1 MFRFKMIRVAALLAL
16 IASPVFAQDA
26 SLGALPRVLDDRLKL
41 ELFAEHP
48 TLVTPTGIDVDHLG
62 RVWVLESNTHF
73 PPDGYAGHPSDRL
86 LVFQDTDGDGK
97 ADKTTVFADGFKFAM
112 SVVVQ
117 PIWLQSGELKV
128 ESSEKEKDKN
138 SPDSQLFTLNSRLP
152 VYVATRGE
160 IVRLRDTNNDLV
172 ADERTRLVHLETAGN
187 YPHNGL
193 AGIAFDALGWMY
205 FGFGENLGADYKI
218 IGSDGVTLSGGGEGG
233 NMYRCR
239 PDGSKLEKWATG
251 FWNPHA
257 SCFDAFGRLFT
268 VDNDPDSRPPCR
280 LLHIIPG
287 GDYGYRFRN
296 GRRGTHPFTAWN
308 GEIPGTLPMVSGT
321 GEAPSGILCYESDG
335 FPADYLGTLLVGS
348 WGDHRIDQFVL
359 EPKGASFVSK
369 PKPIVQGTDNF
380 RPVGLALAPDG
391 SLYFS
396 DWVLR
401 DYKLHRKGRVW
412 RLSAVKSGR
421 NQKPIAG
428 LEENPVVEELFK
440 ETDDAMIAVR
450 RLATRRIQSFSN
462 EFINKEQPNAEESRF
477 VQKYLE
483 WETAKVFT
491 ERYRF
496 EQMMAETAVSGLNEW
511 ATEDLDLEAQIPQ
524 MGASFA
530 AYFQLHDPIHGAASI
545 EDQKVFSL
553 GWGQW
558 SDRFKE
564 GTVQFKDRSVWMQLA
579 RRESLLSKFFATPP
593 DEDQGRTLERIAGYL
608 NAPDPFVLSA
618 LLSSTLHESDIV
630 FRYAERIWDIPDAQN
645 LLDGLKVFIV
655 LAARQRNIP
664 PQTLLSR
671 ALDDPS
677 PTVLRTA
684 VQWVGEGKLTGFRS
698 RVDSILNDKRLS
710 PDLLM
715 QCLATLSLLDGVPPA
730 EFEKTPPVT
739 QLMKIVADDK
749 RPAALRATALT
760 MVPASTAELSTKLL
774 LEFAKSGDAGLKMQA
789 VRTLQQSGR
798 ADGIPLLL
806 EIAADENAETSLRLD
821 AIAGLCATP
830 HDQPLPANIEQFLL
844 DALNNRLRFRA
855 PITDASLCRLE
866 AIRALRGRGTAGS
879 KIGEALR
886 AVRETESDDREL
898 AEALD
903 LAINGKSS
911 SDSQLSTLNSQPAPD
926 NGRRVFYHHQ
936 GPLCFKCHTVNGRG
950 GNVGPDLSV
959 IARTMNRE
967 KLLGSILEPSKE
979 ISPQFLTW
987 TILTDDGKTHS
998 GIIVTEN
1005 GGGDIE
1011 LGDAAGN
1018 ITKIPRK
1025 NIEERTPSNVSV
1037 MPQGLHQRMTRT
1049 ELGELL
1055 DYLET
1060 LK

>member
-1 MFRFKMIRVAALLAL
+1 MIRSLLL
-16 IASPVFAQDA
+16 GIAGSLVLTTFPAFAQEA
-26 SLGALPRVLDDRLKL
+26 SLGPLPRVLDDRLKL

-73 PPDGYAGHPSDRL
+73 PPDGYQGHPSDRL
-86 LVFQDTDGDGK
+86 FVMQDTDGDGK

-117 PIWLQSGELKV
+117 PVWLDSQEPRV
-128 ESSEKEKDKN
+128 ESPEPDKKTDVTP
-138 SPDSQLFTLNSRLP
+138 SGSRLLTLDSRLP
-152 VYVATRGE
+152 VFVATRDE

-239 PDGSKLEKWATG
+239 PDGAKLEKWATG

-369 PKPIVQGTDNF
+369 PKPIVQGTENF

-391 SLYFS
+391 SVYFS

-412 RLSAVKSGR
+412 RLSAKEPLPR
-421 NQKPIAG
+421 EKRFEIAAV
-428 LEENPVVEELFK
+428 LQ
-440 ETDDAMIAVR
+440 TDDQDQLRKLIESKRLTVR
-450 RLATRRIQSFSN
+450 RLAVPLWLDRLNEN
-462 EFINKEQPNAEESRF
+462 EFFPIMDELMDQAEKQKLSRLNYELVTAMVRLGINVDSLHDMITTALPHSEKWWGAHHDARVLRECILDEESATTDQTDLPLIEAAVGDVLNVR
-477 VQKYLE
+477 YL
-483 WETAKVFT
+483 F
-491 ERYRF
+491 RY
-496 EQMMAETAVSGLNEW
+496 V
-511 ATEDLDLEAQIPQ
+511 DD
-524 MGASFA
+524 
-530 AYFQLHDPIHGAASI
+530 
-545 EDQKVFSL
+545 
-553 GWGQW
+553 
-558 SDRFKE
+558 
-564 GTVQFKDRSVWMQLA
+564 
-579 RRESLLSKFFATPP
+579 LLSGKKLIP
-593 DEDQGRTLERIAGYL
+593 
-608 NAPDPFVLSA
+608 APEGAPWNTNIVNLVLFCRQTEPKETKYPRMA
-618 LLSSTLHESDIV
+618 MQHPE
-630 FRYAERIWDIPDAQN
+630 
-645 LLDGLKVFIV
+645 
-655 LAARQRNIP
+655 AAIRFLGI
-664 PQTLLSR
+664 
-671 ALDDPS
+671 
-677 PTVLRTA
+677 
-684 VQWVGEGKLTGFRS
+684 QWVGEEKLSELRPEVEAS
-698 RVDSILNDKRLS
+698 LNDPKASNQLIFA
-710 PDLLM
+710 
-715 QCLATLSLLDGVPPA
+715 CLATLSLLDGVPPA

-749 RPAALRATALT
+749 RPAALRATALQ

-774 LEFAKSGDAGLKMQA
+774 LEFAKSGDAGLKTQA

-830 HDQPLPANIEQFLL
+830 HDQPLPANIEQLLL
-844 DALNNRLRFRA
+844 DAVHNRLRFRA
-855 PITDASLCRLE
+855 PSEQKQCQLE
-866 AIRALRGRGTAGS
+866 AIRALRGRGTPGS
-879 KIGEALR
+879 KIGEALH
-886 AVRETESDDREL
+886 AVRETASGDREL
-898 AEALD
+898 VEALD
-903 LAINGKSS
+903 LAINGKSSSS

-926 NGRRVFYHHQ
+926 RGRRVFYHHQ

-987 TILTDDGKTHS
+987 TILTDDGKSHS
-998 GIIVTEN
+998 GIMVTEN

-1011 LGDAAGN
+1011 LGDAQGN
-1018 ITKIPRK
+1018 IAKIPRK

-1037 MPQGLHQRMTRT
+1037 MPQGLHQRMTRA

>member
-1 MFRFKMIRVAALLAL
+1 MSRFDMIRIVGLFAF
-16 IASPVFAQDA
+16 IASPTLAQDT
-26 SLGALPRVLDDRLKL
+26 SLGPMPRVLDDRLKL

-48 TLVTPTGIDVDHLG
+48 MLVTPTGIDVDHLG

-86 LVFQDTDGDGK
+86 LVLQDTDGDGK

-112 SVVVQ
+112 SVAVCPV
-117 PIWLQSGELKV
+117 WLGSGELRV
-128 ESSEKEKDKN
+128 ESSEKDKDKN
-138 SPDSQLFTLNSRLP
+138 TSNSQLFTLNSQLP
-152 VYVATRGE
+152 VFVATRGE

-193 AGIAFDALGWMY
+193 AGIVFDALGWMY

-369 PKPIVQGTDNF
+369 PKPIVQGTENF

-391 SLYFS
+391 SVYFS

-412 RLSAVKSGR
+412 RLSNREPRSQPVLNAAEVQVPNLDAFVVAMKSAR
-421 NQKPIAG
+421 LDIRRMAFRQ
-428 LEENPVVEELFK
+428 
-440 ETDDAMIAVR
+440 AVR
-450 RLATRRIQSFSN
+450 NRVDITKVELSERNHNEAHWESFFNNRLRDSQDIGSDLGHAVGKLAATPEDAFLLANLRRRVAEWDPQRDRLESMLGKFSQDRD
-462 EFINKEQPNAEESRF
+462 ISRNARN
-477 VQKYLE
+477 
-483 WETAKVFT
+483 A
-491 ERYRF
+491 
-496 EQMMAETAVSGLNEW
+496 
-511 ATEDLDLEAQIPQ
+511 
-524 MGASFA
+524 FA
-530 AYFQLHDPIHGAASI
+530 ILLAL
-545 EDQKVFSL
+545 SL
-553 GWGQW
+553 
-558 SDRFKE
+558 R
-564 GTVQFKDRSVWMQLA
+564 DRSPKDVNCVQPLIHSELTLI
-579 RRESLLSKFFATPP
+579 RRL
-593 DEDQGRTLERIAGYL
+593 
-608 NAPDPFVLSA
+608 
-618 LLSSTLHESDIV
+618 
-630 FRYAERIWDIPDAQN
+630 
-645 LLDGLKVFIV
+645 
-655 LAARQRNIP
+655 
-664 PQTLLSR
+664 
-671 ALDDPS
+671 
-677 PTVLRTA
+677 A
-684 VQWVGEGKLTGFRS
+684 VQWVGEEKLIELRPQIEA
-698 RVDSILNDKRLS
+698 VLNDERMS

-715 QCLATLSLLDGVPPA
+715 PCLATLSLLDGVPPA

-739 QLMKIVADDK
+739 QLMKIVADDQ
-749 RPAALRATALT
+749 RPAALRATALQ

-774 LEFAKSGDAGLKMQA
+774 LEFAKSGDAGLKTQA

-798 ADGIPLLL
+798 VEGIPLLL

-830 HDQPLPANIEQFLL
+830 HDQPLPANIEQLLL
-844 DALNNRLRFRA
+844 DAVNNRLRFRA
-855 PITDASLCRLE
+855 ASEQTQCRLE
-866 AIRALRGRGTAGS
+866 AIRALRGRGIAGT

-886 AVRETESDDREL
+886 AVRETASGNREL
-898 AEALD
+898 VEAID
-903 LAINGKSS
+903 LAIEGKSS
-911 SDSQLSTLNSQPAPD
+911 LSASVHEPSTIDHQPAPD
-926 NGRRVFYHHQ
+926 SGRRVFYHHQ

-987 TILTDDGKTHS
+987 TILTVDGKTHN

-1005 GGGDIE
+1005 GGGDVE
-1011 LGDAAGN
+1011 LGDIQGN
-1018 ITKIPRK
+1018 VTKIPRK
-1025 NIEERTPSNVSV
+1025 DVEERMPSNVSV
-1037 MPQGLHQRMTRT
+1037 MPQGLHQRMTRQ
-1049 ELGELL
+1049 ELSDLL
-1055 DYLET
+1055 DYLAT

>member
-1 MFRFKMIRVAALLAL
+1 MSRCGLIRVIGMVALMTSSAIAA
-16 IASPVFAQDA
+16 DE
-26 SLGALPRVLDDRLKL
+26 SLGPLPRVLDDRLKL

-48 TLVTPTGIDVDHLG
+48 LLVTPTGIDVDHMD

-73 PPDGYAGHPSDRL
+73 PPDGYLGHPSDRL
-86 LVFQDTDGDGK
+86 LVLQDTDGDGK

-117 PIWLQSGELKV
+117 PVWLDVAGQ
-128 ESSEKEKDKN
+128 KEKYAP
-138 SPDSQLFTLNSRLP
+138 SLSALP
-152 VYVATRGE
+152 VFVATRGE

-172 ADERTRLVHLETAGN
+172 ADERTQLVHLETAGN

-348 WGDHRIDQFVL
+348 WGDHRIDQFDL
-359 EPKGASFVSK
+359 QPKRDDFIIK
-369 PKPIVQGTDNF
+369 PKPIVQGGENF

-391 SLYFS
+391 RVYFS

-412 RLSAVKSGR
+412 RLSSKEATDHTMSRLHAVIKSSSIDELAKEIEG
-421 NQKPIAG
+421 PSIA
-428 LEENPVVEELFK
+428 
-440 ETDDAMIAVR
+440 IR
-450 RLATRRIQSFSN
+450 RLAARKLSQTPEGCDRLQKLQEEYDKSAKISSEIAQAILAVGEQRVGIDILEFDDLHDFLLDDPFDFAEQLRAFSQTFRMQDGVYLREVRGTN
-462 EFINKEQPNAEESRF
+462 PADWTEES
-477 VQKYLE
+477 
-483 WETAKVFT
+483 
-491 ERYRF
+491 
-496 EQMMAETAVSGLNEW
+496 
-511 ATEDLDLEAQIPQ
+511 
-524 MGASFA
+524 
-530 AYFQLHDPIHGAASI
+530 
-545 EDQKVFSL
+545 
-553 GWGQW
+553 
-558 SDRFKE
+558 KE
-564 GTVQFKDRSVWMQLA
+564 LRRLLA
-579 RRESLLSKFFATPP
+579 L
-593 DEDQGRTLERIAGYL
+593 
-608 NAPDPFVLSA
+608 
-618 LLSSTLHESDIV
+618 
-630 FRYAERIWDIPDAQN
+630 
-645 LLDGLKVFIV
+645 
-655 LAARQRNIP
+655 LAARNLWPKDERFAEIGLQDSSNVIRF
-664 PQTLLSR
+664 
-671 ALDDPS
+671 A
-677 PTVLRTA
+677 A
-684 VQWVGEGKLTGFRS
+684 VQWVGEEKLSSHRPT
-698 RVDSILNDKRLS
+698 VEAILANSQITPK
-710 PDLLM
+710 LLM
-715 QCLATLSLLDGVPPA
+715 ACLATLSLLAGVPPA

-739 QLMKIVADDK
+739 QLMKIVADDQ
-749 RPAALRATALT
+749 RPAALRATALQ

-774 LEFAKSGDAGLKMQA
+774 LQFAKSGDAGLKTQA

-830 HDQPLPANIEQFLL
+830 HDQPLPANIEQLLL
-844 DALNNRLRFRA
+844 DAVNNRLRFRA
-855 PITDASLCRLE
+855 ASEQQQCRLE
-866 AIRALRGRGTAGS
+866 AIRALRGRATPGS
-879 KIGEALR
+879 KIGAALIGIR
-886 AVRETESDDREL
+886 KAASDDRGL
-898 AEALD
+898 VEALD
-903 LAINGKSS
+903 LAIDGKSS
-911 SDSQLSTLNSQPAPD
+911 SSVHQPLAIDHQPSPDS
-926 NGRRVFYHHQ
+926 GRRVFYHHQ

-987 TILTDDGKTHS
+987 TITTDDGKTHN

-1005 GGGDIE
+1005 GGGDVE
-1011 LGDAAGN
+1011 LGDIQGN
-1018 ITKIPRK
+1018 VTKIPRK
-1025 NIEERTPSNVSV
+1025 TIEERAPSSVSV
-1037 MPQGLHQRMTRT
+1037 MPQGLHQRMTSQ
-1049 ELGELL
+1049 ELSDLL

>member
-1 MFRFKMIRVAALLAL
+1 MFCFNMIRTIGLLAL
-16 IASPVFAQDA
+16 IASPGFAQDA
-26 SLGALPRVLDDRLKL
+26 SLGALPRVLDERLKL

-86 LVFQDTDGDGK
+86 LVLHDTDGDGK

-112 SVVVQ
+112 SVAVQ
-117 PIWLQSGELKV
+117 PLWLEVDGLGSKV
-128 ESSEKEKDKN
+128 EGQKKSTPSDPQP
-138 SPDSQLFTLNSRLP
+138 STLNP
-152 VYVATRGE
+152 QPTVFVATRGE

-218 IGSDGVTLSGGGEGG
+218 IGSDGITLSGGGEGG

-239 PDGSKLEKWATG
+239 TDGSKLEKWATG

-359 EPKGASFVSK
+359 ESKGASFVSK
-369 PKPIVQGTDNF
+369 PKPIVQGAENF

-391 SLYFS
+391 SVYFS

-412 RLSAVKSGR
+412 RLSSKEAARKSPVDVATIQVSNLQELEEKLKEPRLDVRRMAWRVGLMNRLDPNDMQNRLVDQTAHPKYARMEFETNSAASLVSNSKPLSFDSFLDMASSIVALSKSG
-421 NQKPIAG
+421 NIDP
-428 LEENPVVEELFK
+428 
-440 ETDDAMIAVR
+440 
-450 RLATRRIQSFSN
+450 
-462 EFINKEQPNAEESRF
+462 
-477 VQKYLE
+477 
-483 WETAKVFT
+483 
-491 ERYRF
+491 
-496 EQMMAETAVSGLNEW
+496 
-511 ATEDLDLEAQIPQ
+511 
-524 MGASFA
+524 
-530 AYFQLHDPIHGAASI
+530 FQLAEARASI
-545 EDQKVFSL
+545 TTAALTSPGKL
-553 GWGQW
+553 
-558 SDRFKE
+558 DRNRLLE
-564 GTVQFKDRSVWMQLA
+564 
-579 RRESLLSKFFATPP
+579 LLSHWQQNSVNLRIKRSILRALV
-593 DEDQGRTLERIAGYL
+593 GRDLFPR
-608 NAPDPFVLSA
+608 
-618 LLSSTLHESDIV
+618 DIDW
-630 FRYAERIWDIPDAQN
+630 ITT
-645 LLDGLKVFIV
+645 V
-655 LAARQRNIP
+655 LA
-664 PQTLLSR
+664 
-671 ALDDPS
+671 DDLA
-677 PTVLRTA
+677 VVRGLA
-684 VQWVGEGKLTGFRS
+684 VQWVGEEKLTELRP
-698 RVDSILNDKRLS
+698 RIEAILNDEKLS

-715 QCLATLSLLDGVPPA
+715 PCLATLSLLDGVPPA

-749 RPAALRATALT
+749 RPAALRAMALQ

-774 LEFAKSGDAGLKMQA
+774 LEFAKSGDAGLKTQA

-830 HDQPLPANIEQFLL
+830 HDQPLPANVEQLLL
-844 DALNNRLRFRA
+844 DAVNNRLRFRVA
-855 PITDASLCRLE
+855 PTDASQCQLE
-866 AIRALRGRGTAGS
+866 AIRALRGRGTPGS

-886 AVRETESDDREL
+886 AGRETASGGSELRE
-898 AEALD
+898 AFD
-903 LAINGKSS
+903 LALEGKSS
-911 SDSQLSTLNSQPAPD
+911 LSASDPQPLALSSQPSPD
-926 NGRRVFYHHQ
+926 RGRRVFYHHQ

-987 TILTDDGKTHS
+987 TISTVDGKTHS

-1005 GGGDIE
+1005 GGGDVE
-1011 LGDAAGN
+1011 LGDVQGN
-1018 ITKIPRK
+1018 VTKIPRK
-1025 NIEERTPSNVSV
+1025 DIEERTPSNVSV
-1037 MPQGLHQRMTRT
+1037 MPQGLHQRVTRA

>member
-1 MFRFKMIRVAALLAL
+1 MSCFNMIRLAGLLAL

-26 SLGALPRVLDDRLKL
+26 SLGAMPRVLDERLKL

-48 TLVTPTGIDVDHLG
+48 MLVTPTGIDVDHLG

-73 PPDGYAGHPSDRL
+73 PPDGYQGHPSDRL
-86 LVFQDTDGDGK
+86 LVLQDTDGDGK

-112 SVVVQ
+112 SVAVQ
-117 PIWLQSGELKV
+117 PVWLEVAEGLGLRAKGQKEEKTLPPSVPQPLAL
-128 ESSEKEKDKN
+128 SS
-138 SPDSQLFTLNSRLP
+138 QP
-152 VYVATRGE
+152 VFVATRGE

-172 ADERTRLVHLETAGN
+172 ADERIQLVHLETAGN

-193 AGIAFDALGWMY
+193 AGLAFDALGWMY

-335 FPADYLGTLLVGS
+335 FPADYLGTLLVGT

-369 PKPIVQGTDNF
+369 PKPIVQGTENF

-391 SLYFS
+391 SIYFS

-401 DYKLHRKGRVW
+401 DYKLHRRGRIW
-412 RLSAVKSGR
+412 RLSAHDSLHHRFSDSDFNEITFDKKTPAWKLLHLTSDPHL
-421 NQKPIAG
+421 PI
-428 LEENPVVEELFK
+428 
-440 ETDDAMIAVR
+440 
-450 RLATRRIQSFSN
+450 RRIAAQAFVRAVPDIYSLLYVIDSRMEPSRRRVELLWAYQYLFADQIRQRPKDANPDLGEIFQSIIEEGMDRQFTSLRDYLN
-462 EFINKEQPNAEESRF
+462 PAELPREGAWSILWNAALSAYDPFIASRVITAIAESDYDESDFEREFLTDEGKFDFVMTDSDAQCRF
-477 VQKYLE
+477 
-483 WETAKVFT
+483 
-491 ERYRF
+491 
-496 EQMMAETAVSGLNEW
+496 W
-511 ATEDLDLEAQIPQ
+511 AGTPRHNI
-524 MGASFA
+524 
-530 AYFQLHDPIHGAASI
+530 AYF
-545 EDQKVFSL
+545 
-553 GWGQW
+553 
-558 SDRFKE
+558 
-564 GTVQFKDRSVWMQLA
+564 
-579 RRESLLSKFFATPP
+579 
-593 DEDQGRTLERIAGYL
+593 
-608 NAPDPFVLSA
+608 
-618 LLSSTLHESDIV
+618 
-630 FRYAERIWDIPDAQN
+630 
-645 LLDGLKVFIV
+645 
-655 LAARQRNIP
+655 LAARRKFPKSEKLALMGLYHTSQPLR
-664 PQTLLSR
+664 R
-671 ALDDPS
+671 A
-677 PTVLRTA
+677 A
-684 VQWVGEGKLTGFRS
+684 VQWVGEEKLTELRPQ
-698 RVDSILNDKRLS
+698 IETMLNDQKLS

-715 QCLATLSLLDGVPPA
+715 PCLATLSLLDGVPPA
-730 EFEKTPPVT
+730 EFEKTPPT
-739 QLMKIVADDK
+739 QQMLKIVTDDQ
-749 RPAALRATALT
+749 RPASLRATALR
-760 MVPASTAELSTKLL
+760 MIPAATKELSADLL
-774 LEFAKSGDAGLKMQA
+774 MRFAKSEDAGLKTEA
-789 VRTLQQSGR
+789 VRTLQQSPR
-798 ADGIPLLL
+798 PEALPLLL
-806 EIAADENAETSLRLD
+806 EIAANPDADVALRCD

-830 HDQPLPANIEQFLL
+830 HDQPLPANVEQLLL
-844 DALNNRLRFRA
+844 DAVNGRLRFRA
-855 PITDASLCRLE
+855 PSTDAAQCQLE
-866 AIRALRGRGTAGS
+866 AIRALRGRATPGS
-879 KIGEALR
+879 KIGDVIVGIRKA
-886 AVRETESDDREL
+886 ASDDREL
-898 AEALD
+898 VEACD
-903 LAINGKSS
+903 LAIEGKSSLSS
-911 SDSQLSTLNSQPAPD
+911 SDSQLSTLNSQPSPD

-987 TILTDDGKTHS
+987 TISTVDGKTHS

-1005 GGGDIE
+1005 GGGDVE
-1011 LGDAAGN
+1011 LGDIQGN
-1018 ITKIPRK
+1018 VTKIPRK
-1025 NIEERTPSNVSV
+1025 EIEERTPSNVSV
-1037 MPQGLHQRMTRT
+1037 MPQGLHQRMTRA

-1055 DYLET
+1055 DFLET